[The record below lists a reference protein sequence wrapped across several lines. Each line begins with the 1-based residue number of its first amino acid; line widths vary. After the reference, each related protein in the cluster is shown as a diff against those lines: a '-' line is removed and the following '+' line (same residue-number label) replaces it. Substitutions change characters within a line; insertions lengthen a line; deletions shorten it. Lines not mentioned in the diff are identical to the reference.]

1 MPKPNIIDVC
11 KTDLFSAES
20 ELQERFGPVT
30 VAHVLRI
37 REEYQWALANPDFA
51 DRQFIE
57 QFQDRTGLK
66 RAQLYADLNVIKQ
79 ILPAL
84 ASASREWYR
93 WKANQMLLETYQ
105 KAKARK
111 DTKTMERAAS
121 SFAKYNRVD
130 LEDEQTIPLHLI
142 LVQPFT
148 VTGDPSVLGI
158 KPIPDAEKEIERLK
172 KKYAMETVDIQ
183 DVEAETVDLEEDE
196 LWAPIKEDIKD
207 DNKENDDGE

>member
-1 MPKPNIIDVC
+1 MPKPNIIEVC
-11 KTDLFSAES
+11 KTDLFTAETD
-20 ELQERFGPVT
+20 LKERFGPVT

-37 REEYQWALANPDFA
+37 REEYTWALANPDFA

-57 QFQDRTGLK
+57 QFESRTGLK
-66 RAQLYADLNVIKQ
+66 RSQLYADLNIIKQ

-148 VTGDPSVLGI
+148 VTADPSVLGI
-158 KPIPDAEKEIERLK
+158 KPIPNVEAEIARLK
-172 KKYAMETVDIQ
+172 KKYAMESVDIE
-183 DVEAETVDLEEDE
+183 DVEAEPVDLEEND
-196 LWAPIKEDIKD
+196 LWSPVNAEEDGKS
-207 DNKENDDGE
+207 GE

>member
-1 MPKPNIIDVC
+1 MPKPNIIEVC
-11 KTDLFSAES
+11 KTDLFTPQADLENIY
-20 ELQERFGPVT
+20 GPVT
-30 VAHVLRI
+30 VAHVMRI

-57 QFQDRTGLK
+57 QFEGRTGLK
-66 RAQLYADLNVIKQ
+66 RSQLYADLNIIKQ

-148 VTGDPSVLGI
+148 VTSDPSVLGI
-158 KPIPDAEKEIERLK
+158 KPLPDADAEIARLK
-172 KKYAMETVDIQ
+172 KKYAMESIDIQ
-183 DVEAETVDLEEDE
+183 DVESEEVDLEEDE
-196 LWAPIKEDIKD
+196 LWSPVNHD
-207 DNKENDDGE
+207 DESGE

>member
-1 MPKPNIIDVC
+1 MPKPNIIEVC
-11 KTDLFSAES
+11 KTDLFTPEAD
-20 ELQERFGPVT
+20 LNERFGPVT
-30 VAHVLRI
+30 VAHVMRI

-66 RAQLYADLNVIKQ
+66 RAQLYADLSIIKQ

-148 VTGDPSVLGI
+148 VTADPSVLGI
-158 KPIPDAEKEIERLK
+158 KPIPNAEAEIARLK
-172 KKYAMETVDIQ
+172 KKYAMESVDIE
-183 DVEAETVDLEEDE
+183 DVEAETVDLEEDS
-196 LWAPIKEDIKD
+196 LWSPIAKEDD
-207 DNKENDDGE
+207 ESGEADILQ